1 MAFLRDLCDLD
12 AVVSAT
18 TSTTTLDDAYPNGW
32 EAQPAS
38 EAVLALGAVLASS
51 RGVSPTGSAGPSG
64 PASPF
69 LSLNRRYP

>member
-1 MAFLRDLCDLD
+1 LCDLD

-38 EAVLALGAVLASS
+38 EAVMALAAVLASS
-51 RGVSPTGSAGPSG
+51 RGVTRNDPDGPSG
-64 PASPF
+64 PVSPF

>member
-1 MAFLRDLCDLD
+1 M
-12 AVVSAT
+12 VSAT

-51 RGVSPTGSAGPSG
+51 RGVTRTGNDGPSG
-64 PASPF
+64 PTSPF